1 MLTENF
7 FPLFSRFSEA
17 LVPKLQEQTLAVGNK
32 EMVGYWLGYCLG
44 KSFGNVW
51 KWMVMSL
58 RWVYCDLS
66 DFDYPIVAQL
76 FF

>member
-32 EMVGYWLGYCLG
+32 EMIGDIGL
-44 KSFGNVW
+44 
-51 KWMVMSL
+51 
-58 RWVYCDLS
+58 D
-66 DFDYPIVAQL
+66 IV
-76 FF
+76 